1 GKLFGTRHYH
11 NYHFLLTLS
20 NHVAHFGLEHHESN
34 DSRAEERGVVSP
46 QGRRGVGGLLS
57 HEFVHF
63 LVKQEAKVK
72 QGARRF
78 PLPATRFSLRL
89 SYALAFI
96 PAFTPWGEAPYV
108 SAKFVGSLVSSSTG
122 SGIGP
127 FTTPASLMALRA
139 ALSIGSMCGP
149 GITSSGSVISS
160 PASQSRSFMNAFSSN
175 LYLAIFIS

>member
-1 GKLFGTRHYH
+1 GTEACCCTAPEASPEGTRLIE
-11 NYHFLLTLS
+11 NSQASFAL
-20 NHVAHFGLEHHESN
+20 
-34 DSRAEERGVVSP
+34 
-46 QGRRGVGGLLS
+46 
-57 HEFVHF
+57 

-89 SYALAFI
+89 SYALALI

-139 ALSIGSMCGP
+139 PLSIGSMCGP

-160 PASQSRSFMNAFSSN
+160 PGSQ
-175 LYLAIFIS
+175 